1 MGRLL
6 PEWLNANY
14 HKAYPFAESTAGISG
29 SFPSTF
35 LLDMQLLT
43 GGPINVDR
51 TYIGRVEQD
60 GSSVSLYLFTVP
72 TDTNTP
78 TELGLLARIPFN
90 TAPESEI
97 PVELKNDD
105 AGVLLNGYVTVGIAT
120 DISWIFP
127 NAVTEIEESAG
138 LLYSGVIIPVTN
150 WTTALIVNG
159 ELVSGD
165 INLVAGSGI
174 NFRAGTITQNGVQV
188 PVIYVECVDSIQ
200 SGSSDITTDQELA
213 DYIYN
218 KYGRPVCSING
229 CTPNLLTGD
238 IQIRIKTVDATTS
251 DDTTNPSVTI
261 SSGGT
266 GYLTITDNRTAPCC
280 TLDDQQIVIDNIA
293 AVNERAARLENT
305 ITALETNL
313 NGISAQQALLG
324 ANK

>member
-29 SFPSTF
+29 GFPSTF

-90 TAPESEI
+90 TAPETDI
-97 PVELKNDD
+97 QVELKNADT
-105 AGVLLNGYVTVGIAT
+105 GVLLNGYVTVGIAT

-127 NAVTEIEESAG
+127 NAVTEIAEDAG
-138 LLYSGVIIPVTN
+138 LLYEGVVIPVTN

-174 NFRAGTITQNGVQV
+174 NFRAGTLTQNGVQV

-200 SGSSDITTDQELA
+200 GNSDITTDQELA
-213 DYIYN
+213 DYIYS

-229 CTPNLLTGD
+229 CTPNLSTGD
-238 IQIRIKTVDATTS
+238 IQIQIKTVDATTS

>member
-29 SFPSTF
+29 GFPSTF

-43 GGPINVDR
+43 GGPVNVNR
-51 TYIGRVEQD
+51 TYIGRIEQD
-60 GSSVSLYLFTVP
+60 GSSVSLYLFTAL
-72 TDTNTP
+72 TDADTP
-78 TELGLLARIPFN
+78 VELGLLARIPFN
-90 TAPESEI
+90 TAPETEI

-105 AGVLLNGYVTVGIAT
+105 TGVLLNGYVTVGLA
-120 DISWIFP
+120 DISQTFP
-127 NAVTEIEESAG
+127 DAVTEIEESAG

-150 WTTALIVNG
+150 WTTAFIVNG

-200 SGSSDITTDQELA
+200 SGSGDITTDQELA

-229 CTPNLLTGD
+229 CTPNLSTGD

>member
-29 SFPSTF
+29 GFPSTF

-72 TDTNTP
+72 TDTDTP

-90 TAPESEI
+90 TAPETEI

-105 AGVLLNGYVTVGIAT
+105 VGALLNGYVTVGLA
-120 DISWIFP
+120 DISQTFP
-127 NAVTEIEESAG
+127 DAVTEIEEAAS
-138 LLYSGVIIPVTN
+138 LLYDGVVIPVTN

-174 NFRAGTITQNGVQV
+174 NFRAGTLTQNGVQV

-200 SGSSDITTDQELA
+200 GNSDITTDQELA

-229 CTPNLLTGD
+229 CKPNLSNGD
-238 IQIRIKTVDATTS
+238 IQIQIKTVDATTS

-280 TLDDQQIVIDNIA
+280 TLDDQQIVINNIA

-324 ANK
+324 SNK

>member
-1 MGRLL
+1 M
-6 PEWLNANY
+6 N
-14 HKAYPFAESTAGISG
+14 
-29 SFPSTF
+29 
-35 LLDMQLLT
+35 
-43 GGPINVDR
+43 R
-51 TYIGRVEQD
+51 TYIGRIEQD
-60 GSSVSLYLFTVP
+60 GSSVSLYLFTAL
-72 TDTNTP
+72 TDADTP
-78 TELGLLARIPFN
+78 VELGLLARIPFN
-90 TAPESEI
+90 TVPETEI

-105 AGVLLNGYVTVGIAT
+105 AGVLLNGYVTVGLA
-120 DISWIFP
+120 DISQTFP
-127 NAVTEIEESAG
+127 DAVTEIEEAAG

-159 ELVSGD
+159 GLVSGD

-174 NFRAGTITQNGVQV
+174 NFRAGTLTQNGVQV

>member
-29 SFPSTF
+29 GFPSTF

-43 GGPINVDR
+43 GGPVNVSR
-51 TYIGRVEQD
+51 TYIGRIEQD
-60 GSSVSLYLFTVP
+60 GSSVSLYLFTAL
-72 TDTNTP
+72 TDADTP
-78 TELGLLARIPFN
+78 VELGLLARIPFN
-90 TAPESEI
+90 TVPETEI

-105 AGVLLNGYVTVGIAT
+105 AGVLLNGYVTVGLA
-120 DISWIFP
+120 DISQTFP
-127 NAVTEIEESAG
+127 DAVTEIEESAG

-174 NFRAGTITQNGVQV
+174 NFRAGTLTQNGVQV